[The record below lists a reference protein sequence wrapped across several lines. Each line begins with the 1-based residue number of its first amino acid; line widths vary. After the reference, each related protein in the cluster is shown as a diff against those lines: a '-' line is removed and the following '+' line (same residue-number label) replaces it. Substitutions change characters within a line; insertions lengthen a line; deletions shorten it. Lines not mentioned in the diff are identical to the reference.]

1 MIGCWLGRVTGSLYS
16 HFCLLE
22 FVSLNPQSDPNY
34 SCFFKN
40 EPNKVLPVHWDWRGI
55 AEVRHSL
62 LNINV
67 WIIEQAYSTGGPVGQ
82 REPHFEVCDIGNV

>member
-1 MIGCWLGRVTGSLYS
+1 M
-16 HFCLLE
+16 
-22 FVSLNPQSDPNY
+22 
-34 SCFFKN
+34 
-40 EPNKVLPVHWDWRGI
+40 LPVHWDWRGI